1 MNKCYPEKVIKIAE
15 AEIGYKE
22 KASNS
27 QLYDKTANAGYNNY
41 TKYAND
47 IDTKYPDI
55 YNGKKNGYDWCD
67 VFVDW
72 CFIQAYGREDAQ
84 RLLCQPNKS
93 CGAGCDYSYG
103 YYEAKGQTGKAP
115 RLGAQ
120 IFFGDLDHTGIVVDY
135 DDSFVWTVEGNTGS
149 GVNEV
154 CKKKY
159 SRGSTWIYGYGY
171 PAYDEEAEPTGETWT
186 GNYPKLPKRGYYLTG
201 DGYNVYKNLQSD
213 IKSIQ
218 EFLNWAIDAGLE
230 VDGYYGEKT
239 TEAVEKFQKKVGIDV
254 DGSYG
259 KDTLAA
265 AKVFTKASTATPTP
279 NPTPT
284 TTPTPS
290 GKVVKASQSA
300 ESFKESLAKEYKVN
314 AKSGLNL
321 RDGASTD
328 YKVLCTLPYG
338 HMVENYGYYTD
349 RSGIR
354 WLYVSTTLNGTEYI
368 GFVSS
373 VLLNS

>member
-27 QLYDKTANAGYNNY
+27 QLYDKTANVGYNNY

-47 IDTKYPDI
+47 IDTKYPDF

-159 SRGSTWIYGYGY
+159 CRGSTWIYGYGY
-171 PAYDEEAEPTGETWT
+171 PDYDETPEPEGISFD
-186 GNYPKLPKRGYYLTG
+186 GYINKLPERGYFLKG
-201 DGYNVYKNLQSD
+201 DGYIECIEMQPQIRNLQ
-213 IKSIQ
+213 Q
-218 EFLNWAIDAGLE
+218 FLNWAMGTLLDIDGF
-230 VDGYYGEKT
+230 YGNA
-239 TEAVEKFQKKVGIDV
+239 TEDAVALFQKASGITQ
-254 DGSYG
+254 DGSWG
-259 KDTLAA
+259 KETQR
-265 AKVFTKASTATPTP
+265 K
-279 NPTPT
+279 
-284 TTPTPS
+284 
-290 GKVVKASQSA
+290 
-300 ESFKESLAKEYKVN
+300 AKEYK
-314 AKSGLNL
+314 K
-321 RDGASTD
+321 
-328 YKVLCTLPYG
+328 
-338 HMVENYGYYTD
+338 
-349 RSGIR
+349 
-354 WLYVSTTLNGTEYI
+354 
-368 GFVSS
+368 
-373 VLLNS
+373 